1 MIILMTEF
9 WELLILPHTT
19 TGIRCKRAVSAM
31 HVRQKL
37 NQAVLC
43 KQNAMNQHII
53 TLVSQ
58 NTIPLS
64 RWAHYLKKKKNDV

>member
-1 MIILMTEF
+1 
-9 WELLILPHTT
+9 
-19 TGIRCKRAVSAM
+19 M